1 LLEQFLMPLMAT
13 DHDGNSSE
21 IFWAEIAPCE
31 HMVQIYAQDSA
42 FLHALEGFV
51 AAGLRAG
58 EGVVVIA
65 TPSHLASLEARL
77 IAQGIDAKLA
87 SLQDQ
92 YIALDADRT
101 LRKFM
106 MRGWPDD
113 VLFEQVVTELLKRAG
128 RGGRRVRAFGE
139 MVALLWEEGHTGATV
154 RLEHLWHQMCHQRGF
169 PLFCAYPR
177 VGFTQD
183 ADMSMREICAAHSK
197 VVSN

>member
-1 LLEQFLMPLMAT
+1 MPLIAT
-13 DHDGNSSE
+13 DHEGNSSE

-31 HMVQIYAQDSA
+31 HMVQIYSQDNA
-42 FLHALEGFV
+42 FLDALEGF
-51 AAGLRAG
+51 AAGGLGAG
-58 EGVVVIA
+58 EGVVIIA
-65 TPSHLASLEARL
+65 SPSHLASLESRL
-77 IAQGIDAKLA
+77 RAAGINVELA
-87 SLQDQ
+87 ILQDR

-113 VLFEQVVTELLKRAG
+113 VLFEQVVTDLLKRAG
-128 RGGRRVRAFGE
+128 GGGRRVRAFGE

-154 RLEHLWHQMCHQRGF
+154 RLEHLWHRMCHERGF
-169 PLFCAYPR
+169 SLFCAYPR

-197 VVSN
+197 VLNS

>member
-1 LLEQFLMPLMAT
+1 MPLIAT

-31 HMVQIYAQDSA
+31 HMVQIYAEDSS
-42 FLHALEGFV
+42 FLDALEGFV
-51 AAGLRAG
+51 AGGLRAG
-58 EGVVVIA
+58 EGVVIIA
-65 TPSHLASLEARL
+65 TPIHLASLKRRL
-77 IAQGIDAKLA
+77 TAADVNVDLA
-87 SLQDQ
+87 ILQDQ

-113 VLFEQVVTELLKRAG
+113 VLFEQVVTDLLKRAS

-154 RLEHLWHQMCHQRGF
+154 RLEHLWHQMCHERGF
-169 PLFCAYPR
+169 SLFCAYPR

-197 VVSN
+197 VVSS